1 MVARLQSVS
10 STQPSPAPHGGHD
23 EPPQLR
29 PVSSESC
36 TVLEQWGL
44 VGVGVG
50 TSVGMGVGTGTGK
63 AVGSGGATQSMPSI
77 AQSSAIE
84 AINPVPVPPSATE
97 MYGHVA
103 VAAHEPSS
111 PRT

>member
-36 TVLEQWGL
+36 TEFWQWAD

-50 TSVGMGVGTGTGK
+50 TAVGLGVGAGAGT
-63 AVGSGGATQSMPSI
+63 AVGGGGATQLMPSI
-77 AQSSAIE
+77 EQSSAIE
-84 AINPVPVPPSATE
+84 AINPVPVPPSATA

-111 PRT
+111 PRI